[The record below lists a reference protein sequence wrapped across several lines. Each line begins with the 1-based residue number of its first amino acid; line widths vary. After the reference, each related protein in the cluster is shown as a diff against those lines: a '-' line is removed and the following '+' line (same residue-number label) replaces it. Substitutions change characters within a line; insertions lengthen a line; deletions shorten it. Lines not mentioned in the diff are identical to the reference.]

1 MTPNPRGAMA
11 TLSLEASQ
19 QSTHQKKSLIEQKS
33 IQKFPAQQL
42 SNIQPKYKW
51 RIVWRNVIAFL
62 YLHVGALYALYIFCT
77 ETKYATTMFAL
88 LLPYI
93 SGLGITA
100 GAHRLWA
107 HRAYKAKLPLRIFLM
122 ILQTVAFQ
130 NCIYEW
136 VKDHR
141 VHHKYTDTDAD
152 PHNATRGFFFSH
164 MGWLMVRKHP
174 DVIKK
179 GANIDM
185 TDLKQDSVVNWQKR
199 YYSILMPLFCF
210 IIPTWIPIYFW
221 NERLLCAWFATVF
234 RYVFSLHSTW
244 LVNSAAHIWGM
255 KPYDKTIGPTEN
267 RLVSLFAIGE
277 GWHNY
282 HHVFPYDY
290 KAAELGNYRLN
301 LTTAFLDLC
310 ARWGLAYDLKVVPE
324 DVVRKRATRTGD
336 GSRYGAENDLHSH
349 VDHKWGWGDV
359 DLTPEEM
366 QQVKILHK
374 GD

>member
-1 MTPNPRGAMA
+1 MTPNPFGATA

-19 QSTHQKKSLIEQKS
+19 QSTHQEKSSIEQENT
-33 IQKFPAQQL
+33 QKYPGQQS
-42 SNIQPKYKW
+42 SNVRPKYKW
-51 RIVWRNVIAFL
+51 KIVWRNVIAFL
-62 YLHVGALYALYIFCT
+62 YLHIGTLYATYLFCT
-77 ETKYATTMFAL
+77 EAKLATFIYSWIIGYVSAL
-88 LLPYI
+88 
-93 SGLGITA
+93 GTTA

-122 ILQTVAFQ
+122 LLQTLAFQ

-179 GANIDM
+179 GANVDL
-185 TDLKQDSVVNWQKR
+185 TDLKQDPVVMWQKR
-199 YYSILMPLFCF
+199 FYFVVMPFLSFVL
-210 IIPTWIPIYFW
+210 PTLIPIYLW
-221 NERLLCAWFATVF
+221 NETPHCAWYATVY
-234 RYVFSLHSTW
+234 RYTLSLNGTW

-267 RLVSLFAIGE
+267 RLVSVLAIGE

-301 LTTAFLDLC
+301 FTTAFLDFC

-336 GSRYGAENDLHSH
+336 GSRYTAGNDFHSH
-349 VDHKWGWGDV
+349 TDHKWGWGDA
-359 DLTPEEM
+359 DLTAEEK

-374 GD
+374 TD

>member
-1 MTPNPRGAMA
+1 MTANLFDAPA
-11 TLSLEASQ
+11 TLFLEDLQ
-19 QSTHQKKSLIEQKS
+19 QDIHEEKSSAEKENSEKLLVRQS
-33 IQKFPAQQL
+33 
-42 SNIQPKYKW
+42 SNIQPKYEWK
-51 RIVWRNVIAFL
+51 IVWRNVIVIIFIHIAMIYGLYFL
-62 YLHVGALYALYIFCT
+62 FTA
-77 ETKYATTMFAL
+77 TKLSTFAL
-88 LLPYI
+88 ALVLGYI
-93 SGLGITA
+93 SALGITA

-122 ILQTVAFQ
+122 IAQTLAFET
-130 NCIYEW
+130 CIYDW
-136 VKDHR
+136 VRDHR

-164 MGWLMVRKHP
+164 VGWLMVRKHP
-174 DVIKK
+174 DVTKK
-179 GANIDM
+179 GANIDLS
-185 TDLKQDSVVNWQKR
+185 DLEQDPVVVWQRK
-199 YYSILMPLFCF
+199 YYSILMPLICF
-210 IIPTWIPIYFW
+210 IIPTWIPVYFW
-221 NERLLCAWFATVF
+221 NERLLIAWYTTVG
-234 RYVFSLHSTW
+234 RYAFTLNVTW

-255 KPYDKTIGPTEN
+255 KPYDKTIGPAEN
-267 RLVSLFAIGE
+267 PFVSICAIGE

-301 LTTAFLDLC
+301 FTTAFLDFC
-310 ARWGLAYDLKVVPE
+310 AQLGLAYDLKVVPE
-324 DVVRKRATRTGD
+324 DVVRKRAKRTGD
-336 GSRYGAENDLHSH
+336 GSRYTAENDLHSH

>member
-1 MTPNPRGAMA
+1 MTPNPSGATA

-19 QSTHQKKSLIEQKS
+19 QSTHQKKSPIEQEKT
-33 IQKFPAQQL
+33 QKFSSQQS
-42 SNIQPKYKW
+42 SNVRPKYKW
-51 RIVWRNVIAFL
+51 RIVWLPVIVYL
-62 YLHVGALYALYIFCT
+62 YLHVGALYALYLFCT
-77 ETKYATTMFAL
+77 ETKYATLIFAWVSGL
-88 LLPYI
+88 L

-100 GAHRLWA
+100 GVHRLWA

-122 ILQTVAFQ
+122 ILQTMAFQ
-130 NCIYEW
+130 KSIYVWTRE
-136 VKDHR
+136 HR

-185 TDLKQDSVVNWQKR
+185 TDLLQDPVVMWQKK
-199 YYSILMPLFCF
+199 YYPILMPLVCF
-210 IIPTWIPIYFW
+210 IIPTWIPMYFW
-221 NERLLCAWFATVF
+221 NESLLCAWFATVF
-234 RYVFSLHSTW
+234 RYVYYLHVTW
-244 LVNSAAHIWGM
+244 LVNSVAHTWGM

-267 RLVSLFAIGE
+267 RFVSLFAIGE

-290 KAAELGNYRLN
+290 KTAELGNYRLN
-301 LTTAFLDLC
+301 LTTAFLDFC
-310 ARWGLAYDLKVVPE
+310 ARLGLAYDLKVVPE

-336 GSRYGAENDLHSH
+336 GSRYMAMNDLHSH
-349 VDHKWGWGDV
+349 TDLRWGWGDA
-359 DLTPEEM
+359 DLTAEEK
-366 QQVKILHK
+366 QQVTILHK
-374 GD
+374 TD